1 MKSHHKEL
9 LTIYKIEV
17 STPYP
22 YEQIIKTYF
31 VNTWAETY
39 EKIEE
44 LKKLN
49 FENIEINLYKRKSE
63 EKITYPIEEDDDI
76 YNFIGNFE
84 PIKRKK
90 SLFEKLPSKNES
102 TKKIK
107 KTILTVGGCL
117 AAFPILTTIELI
129 KKS

>member
-22 YEQIIKTYF
+22 NEQIIKTYF
-31 VNTWAETY
+31 VDNWTETY
-39 EKIEE
+39 KKIEE

-49 FENIEINLYKRKSE
+49 FENIEINLYKRKPE
-63 EKITYPIEEDDDI
+63 NEIIYPIEEGDDI
-76 YNFIGNFE
+76 YNFIENFE

-90 SLFEKLPSKNES
+90 SLFEKLPSKTNQPR
-102 TKKIK
+102 KIK
-107 KTILTVGGCL
+107 KIIATVAGCL
-117 AAFPILTTIELI
+117 VAFPILTTIELV

>member
-1 MKSHHKEL
+1 M
-9 LTIYKIEV
+9 YKIEL

-31 VNTWAETY
+31 IDNWAETY

-49 FENIEINLYKRKSE
+49 FDNIEINLYKRKPE
-63 EKITYPIEEDDDI
+63 NEIIYPIEEGDDL
-76 YNFIGNFE
+76 YNFIENFE

-90 SLFEKLPSKNES
+90 SLFETLPSKNES

-107 KTILTVGGCL
+107 KTMLTVGGCL
-117 AAFPILTTIELI
+117 AAFPTMVLLEMI

>member
-1 MKSHHKEL
+1 MRSHHKGRSK
-9 LTIYKIEV
+9 TYKIEL
-17 STPYP
+17 TTCQP

-31 VNTWAETY
+31 INTWTETH

-49 FENIEINLYKRKSE
+49 FDNIEINLYKRKPE
-63 EKITYPIEEDDDI
+63 EQIIYPIEEGDDI
-76 YNFIGNFE
+76 YNFIDNFE

-90 SLFEKLPSKNES
+90 SLFEMLPSKTNQPR
-102 TKKIK
+102 KIK
-107 KTILTVGGCL
+107 KIIATVAGCL
-117 AAFPILTTIELI
+117 VAFPILTTIELV